1 MTWET
6 ERNVVRAM
14 LSEEF
19 SRRDFP
25 EKQTAAII
33 EKGRPTLLLD
43 WLKKV
48 SETFSFIY
56 WYCNGLIATARRLKV
71 RMLNFRHFDNY
82 VLLET
87 PVNFNV
93 MTIGTR

>member
-6 ERNVVRAM
+6 ERNAVRAM

-43 WLKKV
+43 WLQLKKV

-56 WYCNGLIATARRLKV
+56 WYCNGLIATASRL
-71 RMLNFRHFDNY
+71 
-82 VLLET
+82 VLDST
-87 PVNFNV
+87 GIDSDSGIDSVF
-93 MTIGTR
+93 G